1 MPGANADGRLAAEA
15 RGAREPAARALL
27 QQPRLGDRAARGGRD
42 AHGELGVE
50 LGPGDAL
57 AGGGPAEVRPREGG
71 AEQVLDAGHVDDGAA
86 AVVGDLDA
94 LAADRRERALRVE
107 RDD

>member
-1 MPGANADGRLAAEA
+1 MPRTDADGRLAAEA
-15 RGAREPAARALL
+15 RGAREPAAPALL

-42 AHGELGVE
+42 AHGELRIQ

-57 AGGGPAEVRPREGG
+57 AGGRAAEVRPREGG
-71 AEQVLDAGHVDDGAA
+71 AEQVLVARHVDDGAA

-94 LAADRRERALRVE
+94 LAADRRERA
-107 RDD
+107 